1 MRTKLI
7 SILTAALLISAGA
20 VFAQDNMSGEQIAQK
35 VHDTNKSS
43 QGIVLKGKM
52 TLAGVGGGSSEAR
65 SMVLL
70 AYDNAGLSNGIFR
83 FTDSS
88 YRGTTMLTIERRG
101 KENLQYLFLPSV
113 GSPRQIE
120 GSDREKNF
128 VDTDF
133 SNEDLGGSRISD
145 YTYNRLPDRKAGN
158 YDCYMIERFP
168 KNKSS
173 KYSKHVVT
181 IDKATMIPV
190 DVQFYAKSGRVVKT
204 MRASN
209 IKQISGN
216 IRVPMNL
223 QVVDIEKRHQTVIDV
238 SFAQEKNINR
248 GYFNRNR
255 LNMQWA
261 EQ

>member
-1 MRTKLI
+1 MKKTM
-7 SILTAALLISAGA
+7 ILSLALVFA
-20 VFAQDNMSGEQIAQK
+20 VFMSGTSGAQQLTGKDIAQM
-35 VHDTNKSS
+35 VHDMNKSDS
-43 QGIVLKGKM
+43 GIILKGKM
-52 TLAGVGGGSSEAR
+52 TLSSINGGSSESR
-65 SMVLL
+65 SIILL
-70 AYDNAGLSNGIFR
+70 TFRKQGLSNGLFR

-88 YRGTTMLTIERRG
+88 YRGTTMLTVERHG

-145 YTYNRLPDRKAGN
+145 YTYNKLPDKKAGN
-158 YDCYMIERFP
+158 IDCFVIERFP
-168 KNKSS
+168 KSKSS

-181 IDKATMIPV
+181 IDKATLVPIE
-190 DVQFYAKSGRVVKT
+190 VQFYAKSGRIVKT
-204 MRASN
+204 MRSGS
-209 IKQISGN
+209 IKKISSSIN
-216 IRVPMNL
+216 VPMYL
-223 QVVDIEKRHQTVIDV
+223 EVVDIEKKHKTVINI
-238 SFAQEKNINR
+238 SSAQEKKINR

-255 LNMQWA
+255 LGMQWA